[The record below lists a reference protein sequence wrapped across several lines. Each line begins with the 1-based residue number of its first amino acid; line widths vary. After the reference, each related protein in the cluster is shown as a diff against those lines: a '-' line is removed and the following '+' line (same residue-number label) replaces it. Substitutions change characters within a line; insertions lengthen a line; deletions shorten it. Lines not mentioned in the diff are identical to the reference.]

1 MILKGIMMIKSN
13 CIISCKTAI
22 LRNSDLKDNS
32 ASCVID
38 LFLQV
43 FRSWFDDRFN
53 TCFPYIICHMIM
65 QFFCLLMSPWAW
77 VIKTCKMIC
86 GLNRYSRPMLH
97 PDAPK
102 GHPNDPICFVNLSVI
117 SADWPHLGFFS
128 RYTFFRKYVTLQR
141 RGEAMILLNLF
152 VLICMLSQPPHTIG
166 WNFWITN
173 PTSTTIYTYHDVS
186 IYHYISSYIIC
197 CSFNIYIWL
206 AHTQSFLCR
215 REVPGFDWLDFCRFS
230 HSTGKGPETHDETLW
245 NMSQFYTD
253 ICVFC
258 QVFKKKMVAGDGET
272 QMWLIDWRLKNRPL
286 C

>member
-77 VIKTCKMIC
+77 VIKTCKMIWRF
-86 GLNRYSRPMLH
+86 NRYSRPMLH

-128 RYTFFRKYVTLQR
+128 RYTFFRKFVTLQR
-141 RGEAMILLNLF
+141 RGEAMIFLNLF

-173 PTSTTIYTYHDVS
+173 PTSTTIYTYHDLS
-186 IYHYISSYIIC
+186 IYHYIIIIYHLLFLQYLYLTSSYSILLMPQRGPWLWLVGLL
-197 CSFNIYIWL
+197 SFQPLDQKMLRKGGRDLKRMMKLYETWASSIQIFVCFVKF
-206 AHTQSFLCR
+206 SR
-215 REVPGFDWLDFCRFS
+215 RKW
-230 HSTGKGPETHDETLW
+230 
-245 NMSQFYTD
+245 
-253 ICVFC
+253 
-258 QVFKKKMVAGDGET
+258 
-272 QMWLIDWRLKNRPL
+272 
-286 C
+286 

>member
-1 MILKGIMMIKSN
+1 MIKSN

-141 RGEAMILLNLF
+141 RGEAMIFFKSFCAHLHVVSTPTYYWLELLDYKSYIHNNIHISWCINISLY
-152 VLICMLSQPPHTIG
+152 II
-166 WNFWITN
+166 
-173 PTSTTIYTYHDVS
+173 
-186 IYHYISSYIIC
+186 IYHLLFFQNFYLTSSYSI
-197 CSFNIYIWL
+197 L
-206 AHTQSFLCR
+206 LKA

-230 HSTGKGPETHDETLW
+230 HSTKKCWEKGKGPETHDETLW

>member
-1 MILKGIMMIKSN
+1 MIKSD

-53 TCFPYIICHMIM
+53 TCFPYIICHMIL

-102 GHPNDPICFVNLSVI
+102 GHPNDSICFVNLSVI
-117 SADWPHLGFFS
+117 SADWPHLGFFFKVHILQKIRDTS
-128 RYTFFRKYVTLQR
+128 EKGWSYHFFKSFCAHLHVVSTPTYYWLELLDYKSYIHNNIHISWCINISLYIIIYHLLFFQYLYLTSSYS
-141 RGEAMILLNLF
+141 ILLMPQRGPWLWLVGLLSF
-152 VLICMLSQPPHTIG
+152 QPLDQKMLRKGEGTWKVW
-166 WNFWITN
+166 WN
-173 PTSTTIYTYHDVS
+173 
-186 IYHYISSYIIC
+186 
-197 CSFNIYIWL
+197 
-206 AHTQSFLCR
+206 
-215 REVPGFDWLDFCRFS
+215 
-230 HSTGKGPETHDETLW
+230 LW

-272 QMWLIDWRLKNRPL
+272 KMWLINWRLKNRPL
-286 C
+286 F